1 MNADLSFVLLAGA
14 LGAVPGFLVWRTISQ
29 RKRMESHPL
38 LLEKTLKELAPT
50 SRLEE
55 YDALLAYCGNGVVI
69 LDHDENILS
78 SNIAARYLF
87 GIPVERMIG
96 KSIRE
101 VSGSQALSDLVKRTK
116 SSRTMQREE
125 IVTTGIN
132 SSSLVV
138 TVAPI
143 EDEGKHTNRL
153 LIVTHNITE
162 LRRLETV
169 RRDFVAN
176 VSHEL
181 RNPLASIRGMAE
193 TLQDGALDDHSVSE
207 HFLQTIITE
216 AQRLT
221 RIADDLLSL
230 THAESR
236 SPEKEFF
243 LLSRLINHLKD
254 RFETQAR
261 KSEIML
267 KVEVGESLE
276 VFANYD
282 QMEQVLINL
291 LDNAIKYTPEGGEIR
306 LTAERVAS
314 LVLCHVSDTGIGIQ
328 KKDLPRIFERFYR
341 VDKAR
346 SRQSGGTGLGL
357 AIVKHIVEAHNGTV
371 GVESEYQKGTTFTF
385 TLPYPHSSSESDLAV
400 SRLAEKS

>member
-1 MNADLSFVLLAGA
+1 MNGDIAFLLLAGG
-14 LGAVPGFLVWRTISQ
+14 LGVVPAYLVWSSYSHRKKMEMDVLLQERTS
-29 RKRMESHPL
+29 
-38 LLEKTLKELAPT
+38 KELSPH

-55 YDALLAYCGNGVVI
+55 YEALLAYCGNGVVV
-69 LDHDENILS
+69 LNGENCILS
-78 SNIAARYLF
+78 SNISARYLF

-96 KSIRE
+96 KQISA
-101 VSGSQALSDLVKRTK
+101 VSGSDELAKVVSQVRLL
-116 SSRTMQREE
+116 RTMIRQE
-125 IVTTGIN
+125 INTTGIN
-132 SSSLVV
+132 SSALVV

-143 EDEGKHTNRL
+143 EDEGKHKNRL
-153 LIVTHNITE
+153 IIVIHNITE

-193 TLQDGALDDHSVSE
+193 TLQDGALEDLTVSE

-236 SPEKEFF
+236 SPEKELFF
-243 LLSRLINHLKD
+243 LSRLVTHLKD
-254 RFETQAR
+254 RFVQQA
-261 KSEIML
+261 KKAGITLITDLPDNLEI
-267 KVEVGESLE
+267 
-276 VFANYD
+276 FANYD

-291 LDNAIKYTPEGGEIR
+291 LDNAIKYTPEGGEIK
-306 LTAERVAS
+306 LTAGRVAN
-314 LVLCHVSDTGIGIQ
+314 LILCKVSDTGIGIQ
-328 KKDLPRIFERFYR
+328 KRDIPRIFERFYR

-357 AIVKHIVEAHNGTV
+357 AIVKHIIEAHGGTV
-371 GVESEYQKGTTFTF
+371 GVESDYQKGSTFTF
-385 TLPYPHSSSESDLAV
+385 TLPGTMSQIENSAIS
-400 SRLAEKS
+400 KSAD

>member
-1 MNADLSFVLLAGA
+1 MEMPPILSEKS
-14 LGAVPGFLVWRTISQ
+14 T
-29 RKRMESHPL
+29 KES
-38 LLEKTLKELAPT
+38 APA

-69 LDHDENILS
+69 LDRDENILS

-96 KSIRE
+96 KHIEE
-101 VSGSQALSDLVKRTK
+101 VSGSAELTEIVKRAKRT
-116 SSRTMQREE
+116 RTMQREE
-125 IVTTGIN
+125 IRTTGIN

-138 TVAPI
+138 TIAPI
-143 EDEGKHTNRL
+143 EDDGKHTNRL

-193 TLQDGALDDHSVSE
+193 TLQDGALDDHTVSE

-221 RIADDLLSL
+221 RIADDLLTL

-243 LLSRLINHLKD
+243 LLSRLVNHLKD
-254 RFETQAR
+254 RIDTQAR
-261 KSEIML
+261 KSQIALNVDIPET
-267 KVEVGESLE
+267 LE

-357 AIVKHIVEAHNGTV
+357 AIVKHIVEAHGGTV
-371 GVESEYQKGTTFTF
+371 GVESEYQHGSTFTF
-385 TLPYPHSSSESDLAV
+385 TLPYPQSSPETSMPI
-400 SRLAEKS
+400 SRLPEKF